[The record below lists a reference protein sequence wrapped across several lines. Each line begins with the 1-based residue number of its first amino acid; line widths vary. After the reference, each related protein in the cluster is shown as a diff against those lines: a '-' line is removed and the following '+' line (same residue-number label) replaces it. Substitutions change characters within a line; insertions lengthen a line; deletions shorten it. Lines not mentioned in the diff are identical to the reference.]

1 MNATNWK
8 SESAQESRKYMGRQE
23 VGQRRQDEVLY
34 AALELLVVARVHK
47 IRTLGGSQG
56 YSILQGSKD

>member
-1 MNATNWK
+1 
-8 SESAQESRKYMGRQE
+8 MGRQE